1 MLKLPN
7 VNLFKFQE
15 VIMKKLL
22 VLFLLTGGLLF
33 LCAQIPTF
41 ANYFNISANGSP
53 ITVPLGC
60 ASPYVYDWDG
70 DGLKDLLFGQ
80 FTSGKVQFWRNSGT
94 NAAPVF
100 TTGSYV
106 QAGGVDISV
115 SSG

>member
-1 MLKLPN
+1 
-7 VNLFKFQE
+7 
-15 VIMKKLL
+15 MKKSIAVIFL
-22 VLFLLTGGLLF
+22 VLFSISLY
-33 LCAQIPTF
+33 AQVPIF
-41 ANYFNISANGSP
+41 ANYFNITAGGSP

-70 DGLKDLLFGQ
+70 DGVKDLLFGQ
-80 FTSGKVQFWRNSGT
+80 FTSGKVQFWKNYGT

-100 TTGSYV
+100 TSGSYV